1 MKSERVREK
10 EIMTRRWNLFTALTG
25 LLLLLAV
32 PQSSFSQTYTF
43 TSFSYP
49 ADGGLTW
56 AYDINDNGQIVGSDA
71 SSTISNG
78 TIYSFQTD
86 DGGVTFSPIIYPLD
100 SYPVGPETHA
110 VGINNS
116 GQIVG
121 HYFDQGWGHNFLK
134 TGETYSLIC
143 DGSRFFVNGI
153 NDNGQIVGQYTEQG
167 PGYKTHGFVGDISDI
182 ETLCASLNPDSA
194 SVFQFPGAAG
204 TVAIGIN
211 NSGQIVGNY
220 YSEANLNDVAHG
232 FLKNGDSYTDIE
244 YPGHPPIRYGGAVTG
259 INDSGQI
266 VGYYLDIDSLQP
278 ISFVTDGVNYTEIVP
293 PEGWNIKAIGIN
305 NSGQI
310 VGFVNIPAL
319 YPAQRA
325 FIATPAVLTPP
336 PAPTLSASPITAVV
350 GNNFAISGTAAP
362 WANVSLFDGA
372 NSVGNIPADGSGNW
386 STQRGFIVGSHTLT
400 ATQSSG
406 SQTSGPSLPVTVH
419 VLPPS
424 PSINGPT
431 SPVISATQPATVTL
445 TGGAFYGAGQ
455 TPQTG
460 GTVTIF
466 EGATQLGT
474 AVVQLKGQV
483 NQWDGQWSTSLAL
496 VYGQHSLTA
505 SQTLAGETSALS
517 AQFTVTVSA
526 PLGPTLADLAIANLT
541 ASPSPRVT
549 AGSNITYTIN
559 FVNNGPDTPGSTS
572 VSDTT
577 PPGTKLVS
585 MGVVSGTGWNV
596 IAAPPVNGT
605 GNIIWR
611 KGGSPYLGLGAV
623 PGETAQFEIV
633 VSVDSTTPND
643 GSTVISNMARAYS
656 IDSNSVDGVPVNNS
670 KTVTTTVGVPQ
681 PPPFSLTPTGL
692 QAGPDGAC
700 ICTPFVMSP
709 PSASGTQNW
718 FMKADGSGHLTLT
731 VIGLSVS
738 PEGSSTA
745 KARIFDPTGNLM
757 TIDAGGSSLTE
768 LTAFYDYGTPGGEEV
783 SASGT
788 ITTSPGTIYRVEVS
802 LPSVGMTPASSY
814 RLKFLGAQEAGINS
828 PSFSSFIG
836 SESGASW
843 LFNVASG
850 EDLKVRIFNG
860 GMPFQPDPNATET
873 FRLVWISPLG
883 TIVDEQ
889 SFTTLLSAGINQTVS
904 PPDATLTPGIWTLS
918 IRATGSSTLGSAPS
932 FYRLQRTSGTTST
945 DRGIYLN
952 WYTAGEANGHLRIV
966 DGNGQPFTGT
976 VQATIRQ
983 LDGTADVGSTNA
995 GALDGSAASGPT
1007 TIEITPPEGY
1017 TAFLADG
1024 QTLAASQTIDITC
1037 GDDVTVTFVVKDVT
1051 PPVIGTVTASPAV
1064 LGLANHQM
1072 VSIELGVPASDNVTI
1087 APACRVVSV
1096 TSNEPLNGSGD
1107 GNTSTDYTFSG
1118 VGLNVSLR
1126 AERAGTLTDRIYTV
1140 AVVCRDAA
1148 GNDSLP
1154 TAVAVVVPHDQGKK

>member
-1 MKSERVREK
+1 
-10 EIMTRRWNLFTALTG
+10 MTRRWNLFTALTG

-336 PAPTLSASPITAVV
+336 PAPTLTASPIASVAGTPVT
-350 GNNFAISGTAAP
+350 ISGIGEPGAS
-362 WANVSLFDGA
+362 VSLFDGQTQVAYTTA
-372 NSVGNIPADGSGNW
+372 NGTGAWSVQLSF
-386 STQRGFIVGSHTLT
+386 SVGSHPL
-400 ATQSSG
+400 
-406 SQTSGPSLPVTVH
+406 
-419 VLPPS
+419 
-424 PSINGPT
+424 
-431 SPVISATQPATVTL
+431 SAKQ
-445 TGGAFYGAGQ
+445 Q
-455 TPQTG
+455 
-460 GTVTIF
+460 
-466 EGATQLGT
+466 
-474 AVVQLKGQV
+474 AVG
-483 NQWDGQWSTSLAL
+483 GQWSAMSSPPF
-496 VYGQHSLTA
+496 V
-505 SQTLAGETSALS
+505 
-517 AQFTVTVSA
+517 VTVSA
-526 PLGPTLADLAIANLT
+526 PPLTSADLAITSLM
-541 ASPSPRVT
+541 ASPNWSVT
-549 AGSNITYTIN
+549 AGNNITYTIG
-559 FVNNGPDTPGSTS
+559 FRNNGPDTPGSTS
-572 VSDTT
+572 VRDST
-577 PPGTKLVS
+577 PPGTKFVS
-585 MGVVSGTGWNV
+585 MRIVSGTGWNV
-596 IAAPPVNGT
+596 FGTPPLVGGT

-611 KGGSPYLGLGAV
+611 KGGSPDLGLGAV